1 MSVQNIAT
9 VVQQPELLGRINQC
23 LGTAINT
30 WTDRSKNVKATCK
43 ELRDAHKRGSTELRI
58 ATRALGIP
66 QVQSRLQR
74 EIADQLAAQILAGGA
89 PGPGT
94 P

>member
-1 MSVQNIAT
+1 MSVQIFAT
-9 VVQQPELLGRINQC
+9 VVQQPELLGLINQC
-23 LGTAINT
+23 LGTT
-30 WTDRSKNVKATCK
+30 TRDVKATCK
-43 ELRDAHKRGSTELRI
+43 VMREAHKRGSTELRI